1 MLPFEEDLELIYIP
15 GIGRRTA
22 EHILAEI
29 GTDMNQFPSAAHL
42 CSWAGIAPGN
52 NFKRVY

>member
-1 MLPFEEDLELIYIP
+1 MLPFEEYLELIDTIP

-29 GTDMNQFPSAAHL
+29 GTNMNQFPSAA
-42 CSWAGIAPGN
+42 
-52 NFKRVY
+52 